1 MLLKYSCTA
10 YCGKFISAI
19 KEVGVQ
25 TAPCNYFNCKLICW
39 WLQSS
44 QKARLHVCN
53 AVWAPAPVSEPMI
66 ACLFVSSQ
74 VWWHDSG
81 SQRPVDSRNEPLGPG
96 AHAERAA
103 QPGGAYC
110 SLLARQPGIAGPD
123 REQAAHSIESTQNVL
138 YWERPW
144 PKWTGTCY
152 CTSLHIGL
160 NPGPNAFRTTEDPAG
175 PKPVLTRWELIQIVP
190 RHATDCTLT
199 HTAVIIWSCCLH
211 SHRENSTAT
220 VNRRSVL
227 YSPHQAVV
235 ESRAIFRWM
244 HRCR

>member
-1 MLLKYSCTA
+1 
-10 YCGKFISAI
+10 
-19 KEVGVQ
+19 
-25 TAPCNYFNCKLICW
+25 
-39 WLQSS
+39 
-44 QKARLHVCN
+44 
-53 AVWAPAPVSEPMI
+53 MI
-66 ACLFVSSQ
+66 TCLSLSSQ

-110 SLLARQPGIAGPD
+110 SLLAWQPGIAGPD
-123 REQAAHSIESTQNVL
+123 HEQAAHSIESTQNVL

-160 NPGPNAFRTTEDPAG
+160 NPGPNAFRATEDPAG

-211 SHRENSTAT
+211 SHGENSTAT
-220 VNRRSVL
+220 VNRQSVL
-227 YSPHQAVV
+227 
-235 ESRAIFRWM
+235 
-244 HRCR
+244 